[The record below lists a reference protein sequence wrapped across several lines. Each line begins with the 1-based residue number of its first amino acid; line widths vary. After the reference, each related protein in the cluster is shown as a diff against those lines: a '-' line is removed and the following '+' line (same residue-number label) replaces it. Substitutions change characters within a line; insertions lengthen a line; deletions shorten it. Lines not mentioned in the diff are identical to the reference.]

1 VCPHPRCASR
11 VDIVLS
17 RLIAATEIEFREL
30 LNWCRFGGLDV
41 RLDERSTV
49 VDAWMTTKKTAVDRI
64 LLDDARVMIY
74 LDHMN
79 SFLEGNVAFL
89 QLKHVDCQLA
99 D

>member
-1 VCPHPRCASR
+1 
-11 VDIVLS
+11 
-17 RLIAATEIEFREL
+17 
-30 LNWCRFGGLDV
+30 
-41 RLDERSTV
+41 
-49 VDAWMTTKKTAVDRI
+49 MTTKKTAVDRI